1 MERATTKH
9 VQRVAGYEKSASLFR
24 GKAAILAPQD
34 LTFGILRIYA
44 AYREEDQVE
53 LAVFRKRKAAI
64 DWLRRG

>member
-9 VQRVAGYEKSASLFR
+9 VQRVVGYEKSASLFR
-24 GKAAILAPQD
+24 GKAAIIAPQD

-44 AYREEDQVE
+44 AYRDEDQAE
-53 LAVFRKRKAAI
+53 LGVFCRRKAAI